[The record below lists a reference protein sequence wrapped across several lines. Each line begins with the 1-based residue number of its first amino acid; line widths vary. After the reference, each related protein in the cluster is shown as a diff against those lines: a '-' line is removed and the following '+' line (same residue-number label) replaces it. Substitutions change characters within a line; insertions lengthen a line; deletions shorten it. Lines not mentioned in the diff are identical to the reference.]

1 VRRSECV
8 PNSLGSSPT
17 LPIHSETRRAYCEA
31 IADDPNDPCVLRW
44 AGHTLAFWGDYDRG
58 LTVLEKAARLDV
70 NGSQV
75 LNSLGWVMVYACV
88 EPDRAILHY
97 ERAMR
102 LSPRDPEIG
111 IMLNGI
117 AMAHLIA
124 ERTVQALS
132 AAQKA
137 IDDWPR
143 FGSSHR
149 CKIAALVGLGRLQ
162 DAKVAAATFLALHD
176 HDENAEVSR
185 CRLPAK
191 ILGRIE
197 CRRSAGMRTSLR
209 HCCGA

>member
-1 VRRSECV
+1 MCGFDFRQ
-8 PNSLGSSPT
+8 
-17 LPIHSETRRAYCEA
+17 AQ
-31 IADDPNDPCVLRW
+31 
-44 AGHTLAFWGDYDRG
+44 GHTLAFWGDYDRG
-58 LTVLEKAARLDV
+58 LTVLEKAARLNV

-75 LNSLGWVMVYACV
+75 LISLGWVMVYACV

-162 DAKVAAATFLALHD
+162 DAKVAAATFLALD
-176 HDENAEVSR
+176 PTFTITTRMPKFRDAVFQQR
-185 CRLPAK
+185 YYDALKAAGLP
-191 ILGRIE
+191 E
-197 CRRSAGMRTSLR
+197 
-209 HCCGA
+209 